1 MTEATVSIPIAKLK
15 ELADKIE
22 DAIKIVKEINKNE

>member
-22 DAIKIVKEINKNE
+22 TALQIVRGMKDE